1 MEALD
6 LKSQGLPHWEMAQLV
21 QVSQNTLRSYL
32 KDYQAGGIAGL
43 KVLTFYQPQSE
54 LKPHQATLEAQFR
67 AHPPQSLAQAAAKI
81 EALTGI
87 RRSR

>member
-43 KVLTFYQPQSE
+43 KGLTHILQQS
-54 LKPHQATLEAQFR
+54 Q
-67 AHPPQSLAQAAAKI
+67 
-81 EALTGI
+81 
-87 RRSR
+87 